1 MAARCS
7 PAVRDSQSVGV
18 YLQLLTLLALLL
30 LLPPPLAVLQDE
42 IGEMKAA
49 EAQREKL
56 LADVVREN
64 RSLAEPLS
72 KVGGWVGGLGWCG
85 GWLAMA
91 GSVRRC

>member
-1 MAARCS
+1 M
-7 PAVRDSQSVGV
+7 
-18 YLQLLTLLALLL
+18 QLLTLLALLL

-56 LADVVREN
+56 VADVVREN

-72 KVGGWVGGLGWCG
+72 KVGGWVAGLGWCV